1 MDLGLAGKR
10 YLVTGASRGLG
21 LATAA
26 ALIDEGAEVSI
37 VARGVGDLSAAVA
50 SLGDGATAIATDLSQ
65 PDSAEQLAA
74 TVGSVDGVLVNVGG
88 PSPGA
93 VLDLDPDQW
102 HAAIDGV
109 FLASVRLLRAFAPL
123 IRDGGSLLVVLS
135 TSIKEPIASLGA
147 STALRPGL
155 ALVVKDVAN
164 SLAPRVRVNGIL
176 PGRIATARL
185 QEVHPGDLGADIP
198 LGRPGRPEEFGRVAA
213 FLLSPAASY
222 ITGSLVTVDGGLLR
236 SPW

>member
-1 MDLGLAGKR
+1 MDLDLAGKR
-10 YLVTGASRGLG
+10 YVVTGASRGLG

-37 VARGVGDLSAAVA
+37 VARGVSDLSSAL
-50 SLGDGATAIATDLSQ
+50 SLLGESATAITADLSQ

-74 TVGSVDGVLVNVGG
+74 TVGSVDGVMVNVGG

-93 VLDLDPDQW
+93 VLDLDSDQW
-102 HAAIDGV
+102 RMAIDGV
-109 FLASVRLLRAFAPL
+109 FLASIRLLRAFAPRV
-123 IRDGGSLLVVLS
+123 RDGGSLLVVLS

-147 STALRPGL
+147 SNALRPGL
-155 ALVVKDVAN
+155 ALVVKDLAN

-185 QEVHPGDLGADIP
+185 REVHQGDLGADIP

-222 ITGSLVTVDGGLLR
+222 ITGSLVSVDGGLLR